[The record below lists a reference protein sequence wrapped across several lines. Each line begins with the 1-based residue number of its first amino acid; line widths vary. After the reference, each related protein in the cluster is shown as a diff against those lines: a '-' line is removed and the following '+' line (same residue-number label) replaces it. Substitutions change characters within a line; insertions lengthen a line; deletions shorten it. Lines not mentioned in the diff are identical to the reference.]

1 MTEVRPDNRIVLM
14 DNERVKR
21 ALRRMCFE
29 IIEQNREFSDLL
41 IIGLNKRGHKLAEM
55 INQNL
60 LQLECET
67 GGLHNIDIHFDPDDQ
82 INKLP
87 DTDNAN
93 IIIVDDVLFS
103 GKTMLKALEYVL
115 KAGEPSKI
123 QVAVLVDRGHRNFP
137 VEATFTGLH
146 HPTKLREH
154 VQVEIGKN
162 DESVEVLMFPR
173 Y

>member
-1 MTEVRPDNRIVLM
+1 
-14 DNERVKR
+14 
-21 ALRRMCFE
+21 MCFE

-41 IIGLNKRGHKLAEM
+41 LIGLNKRGLKLAEM
-55 INQNL
+55 LNQNL
-60 LQLECET
+60 LKLNCKT
-67 GGLHNIDIHFDPDDQ
+67 GGLFNIDVHFEPGEQ
-82 INKLP
+82 LSKFPN
-87 DTDNAN
+87 TENAN
-93 IIIVDDVLFS
+93 IIMVDDVLFS
-103 GKTMLKALEYVL
+103 GKTMLKALEYIL

-123 QVAVLVDRGHRNFP
+123 QVAVLVDRGHRKFP

-154 VQVEIGKN
+154 VQVEFGEN